1 MEKKEETRTVGNG
14 EHVEMHN
21 KLVAKKNKR
30 PNIPLKECWQHTK
43 FKDSVKEMLGQ

>member
-21 KLVAKKNKR
+21 KLVAKK
-30 PNIPLKECWQHTK
+30 TK
-43 FKDSVKEMLGQ
+43 DRLSH